1 MAKNNNVTH
10 HAIHKAISIN
20 DVVNTRINCLPDDLQ
35 CNDTFILVND
45 PWLDTCTEPLVIRRN
60 ELLIP
65 VIIIIYATR
74 ETGIGAFYPVLRGFN
89 AGFIGTSRYYGGGPS
104 RFDGQL

>member
-1 MAKNNNVTH
+1 MVKSDDVAH

-20 DVVNTRINCLPDDLQ
+20 DVVNMRINCLPDDLQ
-35 CNDTFILVND
+35 CSDTFILVND

-65 VIIIIYATR
+65 IIIIMYATR
-74 ETGIGAFYPVLRGFN
+74 ETEIGVLYLVLRAFN
-89 AGFIGTSRYYGGGPS
+89 AGFIGRRRYYGAGPS